1 MGCYNVT
8 KRCMS
13 KDGCMRKTKIICTIG
28 PASRSEQM
36 LSALIDAGMNV
47 ARLNMSHGDHQWHG
61 ETIALLKRLREEKGV
76 PLAIMLDTKGPEI
89 RLGDFEGGSVELT
102 AGQRFT
108 LVCGQSIMGTAE
120 RASVTYDG
128 LCRDVAVGTHVLID
142 DGLIEMSVES
152 VEGGSIVCSV
162 LNGGTVSDHK
172 GINVPGAKLRL
183 PAVTERDIDDIRFGC
198 AAGIDLVAASF
209 VRKAADVLELRHV
222 LESAGAQDVQIYAK
236 IENEEGVKNVDEIIT
251 LADGLM
257 VARGDLGVEVPIQ
270 EVPLIQKGMIAKCN
284 RMGKPVITA
293 TQMLDSMMRNPRPTR
308 AEVSDVANSILDGT
322 DCIMLSGE
330 TASGRYPLEALKTM
344 VRIAEHVE
352 NHRKAE
358 PKGVQESFETNF
370 SITNAVS
377 YACTTIAADLNA
389 SAIITPTYRGSTAR
403 KVSKYRPGCTLIA
416 TTENPR
422 VFNQLSC
429 VWGVMPLMVA
439 HSDNTDEMVACSIA
453 AAQEHNFLSVGDVA
467 IVTAGVP
474 VGMSG
479 TTNLIRVHV
488 IGDVL
493 LRGRGIGETPVVGRV
508 CVAHT
513 LAEAASN
520 FTPGDILV
528 ARRTDN
534 SFLPYLRK
542 ASGVIVE
549 CEGSACHASIAALT
563 LEIPV
568 IHSAESACS
577 VLRTGTTITLDPVSG
592 YVYNGEAHNV

>member
-1 MGCYNVT
+1 
-8 KRCMS
+8 
-13 KDGCMRKTKIICTIG
+13 MRKTKIICTIG

-36 LSALIDAGMNV
+36 LRALIDAGMNV
-47 ARLNMSHGDHQWHG
+47 ARLNMSHGDHASHG
-61 ETIALLKRLREEKGV
+61 ETIELLKRLRAEKGV

-89 RLGDFEGGSVELT
+89 RLRNFEGDSVQLEP
-102 AGQRFT
+102 GQKFT
-108 LVCGQSIMGTAE
+108 LICGEDIPGTKDYACI
-120 RASVTYDG
+120 TYDN
-128 LCRDVAVGTHVLID
+128 LCKDVSQDSRILID
-142 DGLIEMSVES
+142 DGLVEMTVE
-152 VEGGSIVCSV
+152 EIDQNRIICNV
-162 LNGGTVSDHK
+162 LNGGVISNHK
-172 GINVPGAKLRL
+172 GINVPGVKLNL
-183 PAVTERDIDDIRFGC
+183 PAVTERDVDDIEFGC
-198 AAGIDLVAASF
+198 KMGIDLIAASF

-222 LESAGAQDVQIYAK
+222 IEKAGSEDVQIYAK
-236 IENEEGVKNVDEIIT
+236 IENEEGVQNVDEIIT

-270 EVPLIQKGMIAKCN
+270 EVPLIQKNMISKCN
-284 RMGKPVITA
+284 HLGKPVITA
-293 TQMLDSMMRNPRPTR
+293 TQMLDSMIRNPRPTR

-344 VRIAEHVE
+344 VRIA
-352 NHRKAE
+352 NHTEAHRNSE
-358 PKGVQESFETNF
+358 PKGVQESFDVNF

-389 SAIITPTYRGSTAR
+389 AAIITPTHRGSTAR
-403 KVSKYRPGCTLIA
+403 KVSKYRPACTLIA
-416 TTENPR
+416 TTENQR
-422 VFNQLSC
+422 VYNQLAC
-429 VWGVMPLMVA
+429 VWGVMSLLVQ
-439 HSDNTDEMVACSIA
+439 HSDNTDEMVSRSIDA
-453 AAQEHNFLSVGDVA
+453 ALAHGFLNVGDVA
-467 IVTAGVP
+467 IITAGVP

-479 TTNLIRVHV
+479 TTNLIKVHV

-493 LRGRGIGETPVVGRV
+493 LRGRGIGDEPVVGRV

-528 ARRTDN
+528 AKQTDN
-534 SFLPYLRK
+534 SFLPYLRR

-568 IHSAESACS
+568 IHSAENACS
-577 VLRTGTTITLDPVSG
+577 VLRTGTTITLDPMSG

>member
-1 MGCYNVT
+1 MMY
-8 KRCMS
+8 
-13 KDGCMRKTKIICTIG
+13 MRKTKIICTIG
-28 PASRSEQM
+28 PACRNEQM
-36 LSALIDAGMNV
+36 LGDLIDAGMNV
-47 ARLNMSHGDHQWHG
+47 ARLNMSHGDHEWHG
-61 ETIALLKRLREEKGV
+61 QTIAMLKRLRSQKGV

-89 RLGDFEGGSVELT
+89 RLRKFESGSVELLP
-102 AGQRFT
+102 GQKFT
-108 LVCGQSIMGTAE
+108 LVCGSDEPGTAE
-120 RASVTYDG
+120 RAAITYDG
-128 LCRDVAVGTHVLID
+128 LCNDITVGTHVLID
-142 DGLIEMSVES
+142 DGLVEMTVDAIN
-152 VEGGSIVCSV
+152 GSEIVCSV
-162 LNGGTVSDHK
+162 MNGGVISDHK

-183 PAVTERDIDDIRFGC
+183 PAVTQRDIDDIRFGC
-198 AAGIDLVAASF
+198 AAGVDLIAASF

-222 LESAGAQDVQIYAK
+222 LESADAENVQIYAK
-236 IENEEGVKNVDEIIT
+236 IENEEGVQNVDEILT

-284 RMGKPVITA
+284 HLGKPVITA
-293 TQMLDSMMRNPRPTR
+293 TQMLDSMIRNPRPTR

-344 VRIAEHVE
+344 VRIASHVE
-352 NHRKAE
+352 AHRKAE
-358 PKGVQESFETNF
+358 PKGVQESYDMNF
-370 SITNAVS
+370 SVTNAVS
-377 YACTTIAADLNA
+377 YACTTIAADLSA
-389 SAIITPTYRGSTAR
+389 AAIITPTHRGATAR
-403 KVSKYRPGCTLIA
+403 KVSKYRPGCDLIA
-416 TTENPR
+416 TTENER
-422 VFNQLSC
+422 VYNQLSC
-429 VWGVMPLMVA
+429 VWGVMPLMVS
-439 HSDNTDEMVACSIA
+439 HSDNTDEMVNRSIA
-453 AAQEHNFLSVGDVA
+453 AAQEHGLLSVGDVA

-493 LRGRGIGETPVVGRV
+493 LRGRGIGDGPVVGRV

-528 ARRTDN
+528 ASQTDN

-577 VLRTGTTITLDPVSG
+577 VLRTGTTITLDPISG
-592 YVYNGEAHNV
+592 YVYNGETRGL

>member
-1 MGCYNVT
+1 
-8 KRCMS
+8 
-13 KDGCMRKTKIICTIG
+13 MRKTKIICTIG
-28 PASRSEQM
+28 PACRSEQM
-36 LSALIDAGMNV
+36 LSDLIDSGMNV
-47 ARLNMSHGDHQWHG
+47 ARLNMSHGDHAWHG
-61 ETIALLKRLREEKGV
+61 ETIRMLKKLRSEKKV

-89 RLGDFEGGSVELT
+89 RLRNFETGTVELV
-102 AGQRFT
+102 AGQKFT
-108 LVCGQSIMGTAE
+108 LICGKDEPGTVD
-120 RASVTYDG
+120 RACITYDK
-128 LCRDVAVGTHVLID
+128 LFEDVSVGTHILID
-142 DGLIEMSVES
+142 DGLVEMTVDKINGAKIE
-152 VEGGSIVCSV
+152 CSV
-162 LNGGTVSDHK
+162 INGGQISDHK
-172 GINVPGAKLRL
+172 GIYVPGAKLQL
-183 PAVTERDIDDIRFGC
+183 PAVTQRDIDDIVFGC
-198 AAGIDLVAASF
+198 NEGIDLIAASF

-222 LESAGAQDVQIYAK
+222 LESANADDVQIYAK
-236 IENEEGVKNVDEIIT
+236 IENEEGVQNVDEILT

-284 RMGKPVITA
+284 HLGKPVITA
-293 TQMLDSMMRNPRPTR
+293 TQMLDSMIRNPRPTR

-330 TASGRYPLEALKTM
+330 TASGRYPLEALRMM
-344 VRIAEHVE
+344 VRIATHVE
-352 NHRKAE
+352 AQRNLE
-358 PKGVQESFETNF
+358 PKGVQESFDVNF

-389 SAIITPTYRGSTAR
+389 KAIITPTHRGSTAR
-403 KVSKYRPGCTLIA
+403 KVSKYRPNCALIA
-416 TTENPR
+416 TTENER
-422 VFNQLSC
+422 VFNQLAC
-429 VWGVMPLMVA
+429 VWGVMPLIVS
-439 HSDNTDEMVACSIA
+439 HSDNTDEMVSHSIS
-453 AAQEHNFLSVGDVA
+453 AAQEHGYLGVGDVA

-488 IGDVL
+488 VGDVL
-493 LRGRGIGETPVVGRV
+493 LRGRGIGDTLVVGRV

-520 FTPGDILV
+520 FNPGDILV
-528 ARRTDN
+528 AKQTDN

-577 VLRTGTTITLDPVSG
+577 VLRTGTTITLDPISG
-592 YVYNGEAHNV
+592 YVYNGEAHTAM